1 MLLNTSSPP
10 PAHRENDALVQSK
23 LDLVAYNILH
33 AHKQRWWIGAPVPA
47 PVLPLQGHRGSVSQ
61 STGIRDQNSEE
72 NCIRVVKGR
81 PDKQATCGFLDLSLE
96 SWPYAVASFLG
107 TALEA
112 QTKHERNW
120 VSPFLPRKS

>member
-1 MLLNTSSPP
+1 MLLSTSSPP

-61 STGIRDQNSEE
+61 PTGIRDQNSEE
-72 NCIRVVKGR
+72 TASGLSKGGLIN
-81 PDKQATCGFLDLSLE
+81 KLQVGFWTF
-96 SWPYAVASFLG
+96 SWKAGLM
-107 TALEA
+107 
-112 QTKHERNW
+112 Q
-120 VSPFLPRKS
+120 